1 MAVELAHKKID
12 GGVDLLQRISK
23 LNERS
28 VDGAS
33 KLRRRVQ
40 AEIKCLTKKLED
52 ESELKEEHIQC
63 SNLGQLEALADVAS
77 EVADVTGVL
86 RTFSIG
92 GVEKIVVDVV
102 ADKGR
107 KWIKVILRNPKALH
121 LAFITRGRGASKPL
135 DKVAEDFLICA
146 ELNQIFYSP
155 PKVEFWFCS
164 GVSEG
169 LAKCL
174 EDSGVLVK
182 GTRIPD
188 EELGLPDYSMPD
200 SDTDSENC
208 SSEDYSEESEGDS
221 CSEENQEI
229 CRPNDINF
237 PDSRTIENTLDL
249 KECSTPTKNISKG
262 SDESSTSHDPDCQ
275 SENNSIRKSS
285 KEITTVNLDVTAM
298 IAYVSATSNGQAHFW
313 FQDRFLTEQA
323 EWERKNPVKKVLDG
337 YFEGRELMACQEA
350 VDHFTEIVNII
361 GGEGEKSRAKELVSR
376 LTIVPGQDPFQERV
390 KLGGKVRLLSRMI
403 FGTSEAHRAVTVT
416 SNQQF
421 VRSVENQG
429 IRPAVFFHEPR
440 ALTEQ
445 KQDTAVPL

>member
-1 MAVELAHKKID
+1 M
-12 GGVDLLQRISK
+12 
-23 LNERS
+23 
-28 VDGAS
+28 
-33 KLRRRVQ
+33 
-40 AEIKCLTKKLED
+40 
-52 ESELKEEHIQC
+52 
-63 SNLGQLEALADVAS
+63 
-77 EVADVTGVL
+77 
-86 RTFSIG
+86 
-92 GVEKIVVDVV
+92 
-102 ADKGR
+102 
-107 KWIKVILRNPKALH
+107 
-121 LAFITRGRGASKPL
+121 
-135 DKVAEDFLICA
+135 
-146 ELNQIFYSP
+146 
-155 PKVEFWFCS
+155 
-164 GVSEG
+164 SEG

-249 KECSTPTKNISKG
+249 EECSTPTKNISKG

-337 YFEGRELMACQEA
+337 YFEGLFQS
-350 VDHFTEIVNII
+350 HFL
-361 GGEGEKSRAKELVSR
+361 A
-376 LTIVPGQDPFQERV
+376 
-390 KLGGKVRLLSRMI
+390 
-403 FGTSEAHRAVTVT
+403 
-416 SNQQF
+416 
-421 VRSVENQG
+421 
-429 IRPAVFFHEPR
+429 
-440 ALTEQ
+440 
-445 KQDTAVPL
+445 